1 MVMTDDMESGVGK
14 QRLVSWPSLFHY
26 CLQAKDTVSL
36 LHLEYCVDTSYLNDV
51 ASQWVSFLSPKEV

>member
-36 LHLEYCVDTSYLNDV
+36 LHLEYCVDDRFERRT
-51 ASQWVSFLSPKEV
+51 